1 MTAYGSCRKV
11 ELAWEGLSATFSCAE
26 LMYGVHWDSHQKETL
41 PVASRQKSKT
51 KVCRATSGKA
61 ESFWKAV
68 PWTDEAE
75 IEPFVHNQQRYVWKE
90 KNTRAAFAERT
101 P

>member
-11 ELAWEGLSATFSCAE
+11 ELAWEGLPATFSCAE

-61 ESFWKAV
+61 ESFWKAG

-90 KNTRAAFAERT
+90 KNAAFAERT